1 MKIFV
6 YVQLGFAWKL
16 HFFGAGLF
24 CFSFCNTMVLVQ
36 YIITSV
42 ISQLPG
48 TSRRLIDMILI
59 VLLNF
64 YPSLSVRE
72 CACGCVCPIKRT
84 V

>member
-6 YVQLGFAWKL
+6 YVQLEFAWKL

-24 CFSFCNTMVLVQ
+24 SFSLCNTMVLVQ

-48 TSRRLIDMILI
+48 TSHLIDMILI

-64 YPSLSVRE
+64 YPSLGVRVR
-72 CACGCVCPIKRT
+72 ACGCVCVR
-84 V
+84 